1 MAQITAIV
9 EGEFAIMFAF
19 MSPARK
25 PLHHRLHAIAA
36 PFMAPIRAA
45 GEAIAGA
52 LIPARRG
59 VMAMAALGALAACEP
74 VDTTLSGPVP
84 SVNTGA
90 PVPVAL
96 LLPRGSGNASDEV
109 LARALENAAR
119 LAIADLGNVAIDLRV
134 YGTAGSAAMA
144 QTVARQAV
152 SDGARII
159 LGPVYGEEANAAA
172 VAVASSGVN
181 VLAFSNN
188 TAIAGGNLFIL
199 GPTFD
204 NTASRLASYATRQG
218 KGRMVVV
225 YSEDV
230 AGRAG
235 RAAVEAALARSG
247 GSVVGAVPHEF
258 SQNGVVQAVPQI
270 VSAVR
275 SGSADAVFMT
285 ADTAGALPL
294 LTQLLPEAGIS
305 PATTQYIGLTRWD
318 IPSQTTDLPGVQGGW
333 FALPD
338 PDMSARF
345 RSRYEAAYGES
356 PHPIGGLAY
365 DGIAAIGALI
375 SGGRSDALGRA
386 ALTQG
391 AGFQGVNGIF
401 RLLPNGTNE
410 RGLAVA
416 QIRNRQ
422 VVVIDPAPRA
432 FGGAGF

>member
-1 MAQITAIV
+1 
-9 EGEFAIMFAF
+9 MFAF
-19 MSPARK
+19 
-25 PLHHRLHAIAA
+25 
-36 PFMAPIRAA
+36 
-45 GEAIAGA
+45 
-52 LIPARRG
+52 IPAARNPMRRLVERTFSGAFAASASLIQSIRPLRRG
-59 VMAMAALGALAACEP
+59 MVAVAALGALAACEP
-74 VDTTLSGPVP
+74 VDTSLGRSAPA
-84 SVNTGA
+84 VNTSA

-96 LLPRGSGNASDEV
+96 LVPRGSGNASDEV

-119 LAIADLGNVAIDLRV
+119 LAIADLGDVAIDLRV
-134 YGTAGSAAMA
+134 YSTAGSAATA
-144 QTVARQAV
+144 QQVALQAV
-152 SDGARII
+152 ADGAKII
-159 LGPVYGEEANAAA
+159 LGPVYGENANAAA

-188 TAIAGGNLFIL
+188 TSIAGGNLFIL

-204 NTASRLASYATRQG
+204 NTANRLADYAVRQG
-218 KGRMVVV
+218 KSRTVVV

-235 RAAVEAALARSG
+235 RAAVETAMARSG
-247 GSVVGAVPHEF
+247 GTVVGAISHEF
-258 SQNGVVQAVPQI
+258 SQNGVVQAIPQI

-275 SGSADAVFMT
+275 SSSADSVFMT

-305 PATTQYIGLTRWD
+305 PTTTQYIGLTRWD
-318 IPSQTTDLPGVQGGW
+318 IPSQTTELAGVQGGW

-338 PDMSARF
+338 PVMSERF
-345 RSRYEAAYGES
+345 RSRYQVAYGET

-375 SGGRSDALGRA
+375 SSGRSDALDRA
-386 ALTQG
+386 SLTQS

-401 RLLPNGTNE
+401 RLRPDGTNE

-416 QIRNRQ
+416 QIRDRQ